1 MTEPTRW
8 SDLLMQWVPGYAG
21 YADRQH
27 RRAHERAYRQYLA
40 DQVSALQPLLD
51 RVIRGRA
58 EQGKVIEVLP
68 LERTRQRL
76 ADIEQRIRTTD
87 YESSAFFDVTD
98 LDEAALDRLY
108 QYDLVLI
115 EQARD
120 LHRQIEQLQR
130 GHSSREELV
139 AAEDLEAAAVAL
151 SAEFEQRT
159 DLIRTWASRE

>member
-1 MTEPTRW
+1 
-8 SDLLMQWVPGYAG
+8 
-21 YADRQH
+21 
-27 RRAHERAYRQYLA
+27 
-40 DQVSALQPLLD
+40 VSALQPLRD

-98 LDEAALDRLY
+98 LDDAALDRLY

>member
-1 MTEPTRW
+1 
-8 SDLLMQWVPGYAG
+8 MQWVPGYAG

-27 RRAHERAYRQYLA
+27 RRARERAYRQYLA
-40 DQVSALQPLLD
+40 DQVSALQSPLD
-51 RVIRGRA
+51 RVVRRLA
-58 EQGKVIEVLP
+58 EQGKVIELLP

-87 YESSAFFDVTD
+87 YEASAFFEVTD

-120 LHRQIEQLQR
+120 LHRQIEQLER
-130 GHSSREELV
+130 GHLLREELG
-139 AAEDLEAAAVAL
+139 AAEDLEAAVVAL

-159 DLIRTWASRE
+159 DLIRTWTSRE